1 MISINYK
8 VMTKSTSSI
17 FKADIRPDRWTFLGK
32 ETVKLE
38 DRDLCH
44 ILTKSNANIL
54 PHTGQ

>member
-1 MISINYK
+1 
-8 VMTKSTSSI
+8 MTKSSSSI

-38 DRDLCH
+38 GRDLCH

-54 PHTGQ
+54 PHMGQ